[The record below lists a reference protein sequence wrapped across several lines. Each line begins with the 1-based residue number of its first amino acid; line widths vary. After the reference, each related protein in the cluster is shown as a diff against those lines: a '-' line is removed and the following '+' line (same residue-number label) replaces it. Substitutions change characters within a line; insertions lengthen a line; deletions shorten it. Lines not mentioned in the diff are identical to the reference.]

1 MPDSST
7 LERSRPMHSGSDLL
21 RFWQPVMQQAL
32 FRSLLTAFSY
42 PGQSVWLADA
52 DSAVAI
58 LATLVDAETTLSDPY
73 QLLSDL
79 TRTRLNAPLTDPE
92 RAGYV
97 IARGDLDPGFSPRL
111 GTLESPEAGATVVV
125 IVDSL
130 VDGEGEGQCWRLSGP
145 GIEQSRKISV
155 GGLDASWLSA
165 RNEWCSGFP
174 LGVDLILTDQH
185 RCLALP
191 RTTVI
196 DDTGAN

>member
-1 MPDSST
+1 MSDSST
-7 LERSRPMHSGSDLL
+7 IGQSRHLHNGADLL
-21 RFWQPVMQQAL
+21 RFWQPVMQQTL

-52 DSAVAI
+52 ESAVGI
-58 LATLVDAETTLSDPY
+58 LATLVDAETTLSDPH

-97 IARGDLDPGFSPRL
+97 IARGDLEAGFSPRL

-130 VDGEGEGQCWRLSGP
+130 IEGECWRLSGP
-145 GIEQSRKISV
+145 GIEQARQINV

-174 LGVDLILTDQH
+174 LGVDLILTDQQ

-191 RTTVI
+191 RTTAI